1 VSPLGRLCALA
12 AAALAI
18 FTIATWNAGEQ
29 TTSAATR
36 DVDGAHVFAAKGCAS
51 CHVGPEGGN
60 RPIPDFPSLAVAWEW
75 AGERRP
81 ELSAEDY
88 IRQSIREPDTFI
100 SPAYNS
106 GFNSDG
112 SPMPQLDLT
121 DAEVDAVVA
130 YLLGR

>member
-1 VSPLGRLCALA
+1 
-12 AAALAI
+12 LAI
-18 FTIATWNAGEQ
+18 VTLASWNSGEQ
-29 TTSAATR
+29 QPVAATAAP
-36 DVDGAHVFAAKGCAS
+36 DGARVFAAKGCAS

-60 RPIPDFPSLAVAWEW
+60 RPIPDFPSLAVASEW

-81 ELSAEDY
+81 GLTAEDY

-100 SPAYNS
+100 SPAYDG